1 MRHNPLVCIEDAIK
15 ACELILQFIRGMTR
29 EDFYTDAKTKAAVER
44 KIEIIGEAL
53 NRVKVIDSGLLARIE
68 NWREIRLTPINGIS
82 TMLLTANPS
91 SWACINQ
98 Y

>member
-15 ACELILQFIRGMTR
+15 ACELILQFIQGMTR

-53 NRVKVIDSGLLARIE
+53 NRIKIIDSGLLARIE
-68 NWREIRLTPINGIS
+68 NWREILLTPINGIS

-91 SWACINQ
+91 SWVCINQ